1 MYLHESKEV
10 SLQDGSPRPLAGQL
24 LAITTTWA
32 SGAAQSLA
40 LTLLGSGYS
49 WL

>member
-10 SLQDGSPRPLAGQL
+10 SLQGGSPRLAGQL

-40 LTLLGSGYS
+40 LTLLGSAYS